1 MRTHLEYVR
10 PAARDNEFV
19 DAPEAIG
26 LHMLLTEALES
37 VGRSRRRA
45 GLVPGRGGSHRTA
58 GRVRRRYGR
67 AAHGQRRSPSRA
79 GSAATT
85 PDTLRVDDDGQWA

>member
-26 LHMLLTEALES
+26 LHMLLTEAL
-37 VGRSRRRA
+37 SR
-45 GLVPGRGGSHRTA
+45 GTISTM
-58 GRVRRRYGR
+58 
-67 AAHGQRRSPSRA
+67 SRA
-79 GSAATT
+79 GTR
-85 PDTLRVDDDGQWA
+85 PRR